1 MKVIRGM
8 VVNDDGSPLPSQNL
22 TKEEAQS
29 VLSILGSAAFPFAV
43 GVPLGLNEAYEGIKN
58 RNPVQSLLGGAGA
71 VLGSLPYVNTVGR
84 VAARPFATPY
94 FNTETAVTNPELL
107 QNIGLGNKAGMAASA
122 ERLNTARNSAGGQ
135 FAKGDIPAGQGA
147 WWSEAKNAPEFNP
160 VYSQA
165 FPRSFKRVEN
175 MKEPMRYA
183 AQTSENLTQE
193 GNAVMRFIPQVIK
206 DTESANALMLKNILP
221 SDIKKLG
228 SKKFLDNYAVA
239 ARPNNQAMIIP
250 LDSSQIGVTGLLSD
264 VKKAVPKTKIKTGY
278 SNEGIDRV
286 YMDRSGKY
294 GKPYTEFGATPRP
307 SSPSQLHQNDFVLL
321 DELDRLFGQQK
332 Y

>member
-22 TKEEAQS
+22 TKDEAQT
-29 VLSILGSAAFPFAV
+29 VLSTIGSAAFPFAL
-43 GVPLGLNEAYEGIKN
+43 GVPLGLNEVYRGLKDN
-58 RNPVQSLLGGAGA
+58 NPVQSLLGGTGA
-71 VLGSLPYVNTVGR
+71 VLGSLPYVNTIGK
-84 VAARPFATPY
+84 VAARPFTTPY

-107 QNIGLGNKAGMAASA
+107 QNISLGNKSGMAAST
-122 ERLNTARNSAGGQ
+122 ERLNAARNAAGGQ
-135 FAKGDIPAGQGA
+135 FSKGEIPVGQGA

-165 FPRSFKRVEN
+165 LPKSFRRVEN
-175 MKEPMRYA
+175 MTEPMRYA

-193 GNAVMRFIPQVIK
+193 GNAVMRFIPQVMK
-206 DTESANALMLKNILP
+206 DTESANALMLKNISP

-228 SKKFLDNYAVA
+228 SKKFLENYAVA

-250 LDSSQIGVTGLLSD
+250 LDSSQIGVTGLLND
-264 VKKAVPKTKIKTGY
+264 VKKAVPKAKIKTGY

-286 YMDRSGKY
+286 YMDRSGNY
-294 GKPYTEFGATPRP
+294 GKPYTAFGATPR
-307 SSPSQLHQNDFVLL
+307 SSSLL
-321 DELDRLFGQQK
+321 DELDTLLGQQK